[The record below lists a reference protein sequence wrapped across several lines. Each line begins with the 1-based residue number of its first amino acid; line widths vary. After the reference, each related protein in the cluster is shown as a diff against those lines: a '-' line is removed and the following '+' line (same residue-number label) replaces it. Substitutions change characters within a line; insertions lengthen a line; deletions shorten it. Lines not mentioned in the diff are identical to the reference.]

1 MIKMKVIRTDYH
13 YTCKPENHITEM
25 EIEAPNEEAL
35 FALYFKEYKLRYS
48 YCSYSFTI
56 PDKAMQ
62 KKYFEWISVEK
73 NYANN
78 GGDMW

>member
-1 MIKMKVIRTDYH
+1 MRENFH
-13 YTCKPENHITEM
+13 YTATPETRFKEF
-25 EIEAPNEEAL
+25 EIEAETEDKL